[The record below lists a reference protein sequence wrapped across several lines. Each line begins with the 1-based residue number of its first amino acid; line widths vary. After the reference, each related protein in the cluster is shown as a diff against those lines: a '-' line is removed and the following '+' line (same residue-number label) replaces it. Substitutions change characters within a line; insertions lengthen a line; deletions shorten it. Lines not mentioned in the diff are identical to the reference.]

1 VLILSVDTCFRAG
14 GVAALQG
21 GAVLASVFDRRED
34 PYSSRLFKD
43 LQVLSTDTGLSPS
56 SYDLYAVAHGPGSFT
71 GTRVGI
77 AAAKAW
83 SELYGKPIVAVSTL
97 EAVAAQLDHSDGITC
112 SVLDAHRGQ
121 LFAGIYRNRP
131 GKALET
137 LFEGVLRP
145 SELTL
150 ELSHR
155 SEAAPIQFASPS
167 PELVRSALLD
177 SAFSDARIEAVSD
190 DLAPWVGKIAYARAQ
205 LGHTTDALT
214 LDANYIRRCD
224 AEVYWKG
231 A

>member
-1 VLILSVDTCFRAG
+1 MLILSVDTCFRAG
-14 GVAALQG
+14 GVAALQD
-21 GAVLASVFDRRED
+21 GALIASVFARSEE

-43 LQVLSTDTGLSPS
+43 LQALSAQTGLSPGA
-56 SYDLYAVAHGPGSFT
+56 YDLYAVAHGPGSFT
-71 GTRVGI
+71 GTRAGI

-83 SELYGKPIVAVSTL
+83 AELYGKPIVAVSTL
-97 EAVAAQLDHSDGITC
+97 EAVAAQHPRHGGITC

-121 LFAGIYRNRP
+121 LFAGLYRCHTDA
-131 GKALET
+131 ALEAV
-137 LFEGVLRP
+137 FEALLSP

-155 SEAAPIQFASPS
+155 AEGASILFASPS
-167 PELVRSALLD
+167 PELVRSGLVH
-177 SAFSDARIEAVSD
+177 SAFSDAPIAAVSD

-205 LGHTTDALT
+205 LGQTTDALT